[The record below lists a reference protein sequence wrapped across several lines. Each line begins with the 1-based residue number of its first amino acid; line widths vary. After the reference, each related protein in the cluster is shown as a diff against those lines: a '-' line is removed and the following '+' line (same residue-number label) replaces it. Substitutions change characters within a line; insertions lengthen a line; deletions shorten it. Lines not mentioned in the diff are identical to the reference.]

1 MVFPVRCF
9 TCNKVLADKEIAFK
23 KRVNDYD
30 NAQNSSIP
38 TDESN
43 VFIGDSKK
51 AILDELGV
59 KRACCRRILLTS

>member
-23 KRVNDYD
+23 KKVNDND
-30 NAQNSSIP
+30 NAQNSSILN
-38 TDESN
+38 DESN
-43 VFIGDSKK
+43 VFVGNPKE